1 MYTPSPDHP
10 FAPAPLFVTFRSS
23 VADHDDDFSG
33 IRSFSFSSS
42 GPGGF
47 QQQQQGMGGRA
58 GGGTGGG
65 IPGGF
70 FGMPSF
76 GGFGGMP
83 GLGGMHGMGA
93 GGGVGFDRKEPP
105 VVRDIGLTLVCSG
118 VS

>member
-1 MYTPSPDHP
+1 MTIFRV
-10 FAPAPLFVTFRSS
+10 FAPS
-23 VADHDDDFSG
+23 VSARAGPGDFSN
-33 IRSFSFSSS
+33 SSRAW
-42 GPGGF
+42 GE
-47 QQQQQGMGGRA
+47 GR